1 MNKRERGRGCCERE
15 ERENQHIYALRRCV
29 LCLMYVKKHVCM
41 RFVYEKGSGEGVI
54 WKVCVVYEEYRNICI
69 KVIMY

>member
-1 MNKRERGRGCCERE
+1 MRGRRGKI
-15 ERENQHIYALRRCV
+15 NIYALRRCV
-29 LCLMYVKKHVCM
+29 LCVMYVKKHVYM

>member
-1 MNKRERGRGCCERE
+1 MNKRERGRECCEGGE
-15 ERENQHIYALRRCV
+15 GKSTYMRCV
-29 LCLMYVKKHVCM
+29 VVLCVMYVKKHVYM